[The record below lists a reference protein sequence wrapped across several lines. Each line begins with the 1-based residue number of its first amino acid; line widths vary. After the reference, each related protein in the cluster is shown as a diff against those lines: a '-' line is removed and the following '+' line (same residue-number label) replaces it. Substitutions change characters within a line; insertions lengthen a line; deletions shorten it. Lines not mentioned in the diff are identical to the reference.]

1 MALRRGIIGITV
13 TLGIVLMIGAPLTA
27 SAQGGRGGPPPYT
40 PEPDAGDLKSVLF
53 NWTWYMGMLRGI
65 EEHELMVSL
74 EYQGNGTIEVDG
86 EPCTLTQYRGST
98 NYQTPGQRIQY
109 TCTLLNGQTHSDI
122 EVVSGRYAWNEDI
135 PGAELIPGEGTATA
149 MPDAVEE
156 RARVTHV
163 PLHPLRWRERGY
175 DQAQLLALAVA
186 ESLGLQH
193 VEVLA
198 RRRDTPVQFRL
209 PAARRRSNVR
219 GAFAV
224 VRPQAVEGKRLLL
237 VDDVI
242 TTRSTVSACAEALK
256 KAGAASVDVLAVCHT
271 GAGFSYES

>member
-1 MALRRGIIGITV
+1 MRTPLRLLAGILDFCIPPHCPLCGARLP
-13 TLGIVLMIGAPLTA
+13 LG
-27 SAQGGRGGPPPYT
+27 GGRAVCDPCLAEVERLQPPWCPQCGRPFPSEAALSHSPGHLCADCRDFLPLFDRARALGPMRD
-40 PEPDAGDLKSVLF
+40 ELRELVHLLKF
-53 NWTWYMGMLRGI
+53 K
-65 EEHELMVSL
+65 
-74 EYQGNGTIEVDG
+74 
-86 EPCTLTQYRGST
+86 
-98 NYQTPGQRIQY
+98 
-109 TCTLLNGQTHSDI
+109 GQT
-122 EVVSGRYAWNEDI
+122 GL
-135 PGAELIPGEGTATA
+135 GKELGPFLGGIAREE

-237 VDDVI
+237 IDDVI
-242 TTRSTVSACAEALK
+242 TTGSTVSACAEALK

>member
-1 MALRRGIIGITV
+1 MRTPLRLLAGILDFCIPPHCPLCGARLP
-13 TLGIVLMIGAPLTA
+13 LGGGPFAIRAWPRSSGSSLPGAPSAEGPSPPRRPCPIPRGTFAPTA
-27 SAQGGRGGPPPYT
+27 GTFSPSSTGHAPSGPCGTSCGNWSTCSNSRAKPASPRNWGRFWGASPARRCRTRSRSA
-40 PEPDAGDLKSVLF
+40 
-53 NWTWYMGMLRGI
+53 
-65 EEHELMVSL
+65 H
-74 EYQGNGTIEVDG
+74 
-86 EPCTLTQYRGST
+86 GSPT
-98 NYQTPGQRIQY
+98 FPSI
-109 TCTLLNGQTHSDI
+109 
-122 EVVSGRYAWNEDI
+122 
-135 PGAELIPGEGTATA
+135 
-149 MPDAVEE
+149 
-156 RARVTHV
+156 
-163 PLHPLRWRERGY
+163 PLRWRERGY

-237 VDDVI
+237 IDDVI
-242 TTRSTVSACAEALK
+242 TTGSTVSACAEALK